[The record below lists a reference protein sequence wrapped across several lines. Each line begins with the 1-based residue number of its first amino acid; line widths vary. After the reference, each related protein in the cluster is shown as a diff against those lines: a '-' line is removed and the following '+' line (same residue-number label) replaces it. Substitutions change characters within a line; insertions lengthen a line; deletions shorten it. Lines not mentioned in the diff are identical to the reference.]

1 MVEVN
6 YRFRS
11 FSNSGSEK
19 LKSFRVSLQK
29 SIEPNKFGKADE
41 NFKFNK
47 KVFDKAIKNNVTI
60 RNAMRNFQN
69 AIDVLESRHDLKDL
83 TPEPKKF
90 KDDLLIQLGRK
101 TLIKSKEI
109 RILDY
114 FNRKIEKSEDEVGL
128 GK

>member
-69 AIDVLESRHDLKDL
+69 AIDVLESRHDLEGL
-83 TPEPKKF
+83 TPEPKKI

>member
-6 YRFRS
+6 YRFRI
-11 FSNSGSEK
+11 FINSGSEK

-29 SIEPNKFGKADE
+29 SIEANK
-41 NFKFNK
+41 
-47 KVFDKAIKNNVTI
+47 FDKAIKNNVTI